1 VFILVFFLLSLLVDW
16 LFLLKRA
23 SNVNEMFKLLSLIDV
38 SFENDKLCLQLGNLN
53 NLNQIYKLAEK
64 IKQAEAFD

>member
-1 VFILVFFLLSLLVDW
+1 MFILVFFLLSLLVDW